1 MVQRREQELVKP
13 REGELGFRERARR
26 GHDRNSSLQR
36 PLLCCGEQGGLADAC
51 LAAND
56 EGPAA
61 LLDPVDQCEELG
73 QVSIAPE
80 KLAWRGGNSLGAG
93 LDCHP

>member
-1 MVQRREQELVKP
+1 MKP
-13 REGELGFRERARR
+13 REGELGFRERSRR
-26 GHDRNSSLQR
+26 GHDRNSSIQG
-36 PLLCCGEQGGLADAC
+36 PLLCCGEQGGLADAG

-61 LLDPVDQCEELG
+61 LLDPVDQREKVG
-73 QVSIAPE
+73 QVSIPSE